1 MRKPVYNKDGSFK
14 KWGWEKKPNWND
26 EVKEDNNK
34 IANDFIANME
44 DNLNKQKKLK
54 GIK

>member
-14 KWGWEKKPNWND
+14 KWDWEKKPNWID
-26 EVKEDNNK
+26 ETKDSNK
-34 IANDFIANME
+34 IANNFITNMAANL
-44 DNLNKQKKLK
+44 DRQKKLK